1 MIYVLLKI
9 FLTFSFSEYLRMYHL
24 KHQKYKSKR
33 SKNSTLESENNFNLI
48 NISVNDMDKFEK
60 KKLTKK
66 KTLTENAW
74 WG

>member
-9 FLTFSFSEYLRMYHL
+9 FLTSPFSEYLRMYHL
-24 KHQKYKSKR
+24 RHQKYKSKR

-60 KKLTKK
+60 K
-66 KTLTENAW
+66 N
-74 WG
+74 